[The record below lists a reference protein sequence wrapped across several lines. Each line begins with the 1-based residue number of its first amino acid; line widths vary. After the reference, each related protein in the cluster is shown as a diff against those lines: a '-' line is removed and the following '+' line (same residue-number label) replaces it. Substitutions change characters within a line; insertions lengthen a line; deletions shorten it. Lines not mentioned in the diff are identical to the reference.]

1 MTTTNEQNKVIK
13 IATTG
18 AFLQSFIQGLSKNP
32 SEGESI
38 MTSFDKSKAMVFKDN
53 SDELQFTEAK
63 LQANSVDYTLVP
75 AQ

>member
-1 MTTTNEQNKVIK
+1 MTTTNENKVIK

-18 AFLQSFIQGLSKNP
+18 AYLQSFIQGLSKNP

-38 MTSFDKSKAMVFKDN
+38 MTSFDKSKAMVFEGN
-53 SDELQFTEAK
+53 SEELQFTVAK
-63 LQANSVDYTLVP
+63 LEANSVDFTLV